1 MSTGITLPNA
11 ERRNYCTEDGSS
23 ETMHHSWLPRE
34 DLSSLETKHSNN
46 EVENRLSCELQ
57 IFNTKNTTIDRGR
70 TSRRRNG
77 KPASCEPC
85 RKDKVRCD
93 HAHPVCS
100 RCLRRGSTSRCFYH
114 PAPLTRATRRGGG
127 SIEKEHASTEC
138 QSELRGSSEALSSS
152 GSRSDHLLSAGYL
165 GPTSF
170 VSVLGEGDGANE
182 LVPAADESTTASSVP
197 AWWVKRATEVVG
209 HLVEFPTLKQLI
221 LDFYGVSQAAV
232 IAAPFVLNALSQ
244 MQDTYHAYQL
254 DQGETEIPALVAT
267 VLDNTRR
274 TFSVPP
280 TVDGT
285 HFHRLYTGSCLRLET
300 LGVLYALAGRASQ
313 FGLGRSQNKLLA
325 SHFAR
330 KMLAASETA
339 LETCRYLSP
348 VNDLTLW
355 LLHENLL
362 LSVLVLGHSSSVIW
376 YRLGEL
382 ATTIFELG
390 LHRDSD
396 EGIDLPDFL
405 LESRR
410 RLFAAVYQL
419 DKNIATFLGRPP
431 RISWR
436 HSDCRLPLDI
446 SDDALTGS
454 IELAQRSVTAEG
466 WSCHAVYQRSA
477 WIRLRFLIS
486 TFREEILELSL
497 TKSSENRDEQLRDV
511 SRRCCQAWDLVPSH
525 LHYTE
530 ACWNTHQ
537 PISVK
542 VMLIVSYLAFLY
554 NEFLVQ
560 RLLAL
565 DNTEYSAALVDVSS
579 TILST
584 VLTFGRQ
591 QEWAVD
597 IHRDFI
603 WTLLL
608 YGFPSA
614 SVLLRALQMHAR
626 TNQLPSLYPRGILV
640 RHLSVFI
647 SHLESMARPGTAN
660 SAFFS
665 RATGVFSR
673 IMDEILAPEA
683 VTATETSLVD
693 SVADLDVSLF
703 SDFEGVGLLDTMDFA
718 AVLDQVLC

>member
-1 MSTGITLPNA
+1 MSQRQSPVRPCASRLFSLSA
-11 ERRNYCTEDGSS
+11 ARQHQSV
-23 ETMHHSWLPRE
+23 L
-34 DLSSLETKHSNN
+34 LSS
-46 EVENRLSCELQ
+46 CA
-57 IFNTKNTTIDRGR
+57 FD
-70 TSRRRNG
+70 
-77 KPASCEPC
+77 
-85 RKDKVRCD
+85 
-93 HAHPVCS
+93 
-100 RCLRRGSTSRCFYH
+100 
-114 PAPLTRATRRGGG
+114 
-127 SIEKEHASTEC
+127 
-138 QSELRGSSEALSSS
+138 
-152 GSRSDHLLSAGYL
+152 AGYEAES
-165 GPTSF
+165 GARGQTTCCQRDTWDRPVF
-170 VSVLGEGDGANE
+170 VSVLGKGEGANE
-182 LVPAADESTTASSVP
+182 LVPAADESTAASSVP
-197 AWWVKRATEVVG
+197 AWWVKRATEIVG
-209 HLVEFPTLKQLI
+209 HLVEFPTFEQLI
-221 LDFYGVSQAAV
+221 REFYGVSQSAV

-244 MQDTYHAYQL
+244 MEDTYHAYQL
-254 DQGETEIPALVAT
+254 DQGTTEIATLVAT

-280 TVDGT
+280 TVDGA
-285 HFHRLYTGSCLRLET
+285 HFHRLYTGSCLRLEI
-300 LGVLYALAGRASQ
+300 LGVVYALAGRASH
-313 FGLGRSQNKLLA
+313 FGLGRAQNKHLA

-330 KMLAASETA
+330 RMLAASETV

-348 VNDLTLW
+348 VNDLMLW

-362 LSVLVLGHSSSVIW
+362 LSTLVLGHSS
-376 YRLGEL
+376 EL
-382 ATTIFELG
+382 ATCIFELG

-396 EGIDLPDFL
+396 ESIDLPVFL
-405 LESRR
+405 LEQRR
-410 RLFAAVYQL
+410 RLFAAAYQL
-419 DKNIATFLGRPP
+419 DKSIATFLGRPP

-446 SDDALTGS
+446 SDEALTGS
-454 IELAQRSVTAEG
+454 RELAQRSVTAEG

-511 SRRCCQAWDLVPSH
+511 SRRCRHAWDLVPSH

-530 ACWNTHQ
+530 DCWNTHH
-537 PISVK
+537 PISIK

-565 DNTEYSAALVDVSS
+565 NSPEYSAALVDVSS

-614 SVLLRALQMHAR
+614 SVLLRALQMHAS
-626 TNQLPSLYPRGILV
+626 TNQLLSVYPRGILI

-647 SHLESMARPGTAN
+647 SHLESMAQPGTAN
-660 SAFFS
+660 NAFFS
-665 RATGVFSR
+665 RATRVFSR

-683 VTATETSLVD
+683 VTATEISPVD

-703 SDFEGVGLLDTMDFA
+703 SDFEGVGLLETMDFA

>member
-1 MSTGITLPNA
+1 MA
-11 ERRNYCTEDGSS
+11 
-23 ETMHHSWLPRE
+23 
-34 DLSSLETKHSNN
+34 
-46 EVENRLSCELQ
+46 
-57 IFNTKNTTIDRGR
+57 GR
-70 TSRRRNG
+70 HAAGMESPP
-77 KPASCEPC
+77 PASHVAKTKSGVIMGIRSVPG
-85 RKDKVRCD
+85 
-93 HAHPVCS
+93 VC
-100 RCLRRGSTSRCFYH
+100 GAA
-114 PAPLTRATRRGGG
+114 AP
-127 SIEKEHASTEC
+127 HASAEP
-138 QSELRGSSEALSSS
+138 QSELRGSPEALSSS

-182 LVPAADESTTASSVP
+182 LVPTADESTAASSVP
-197 AWWVKRATEVVG
+197 GWWVKRATEVVG
-209 HLVEFPTLKQLI
+209 HLVEFPTLKQSI
-221 LDFYGVSQAAV
+221 LEFYGVSQAAV

-274 TFSVPP
+274 KFSVPP
-280 TVDGT
+280 TVDGA
-285 HFHRLYTGSCLRLET
+285 HFHRLYTGSSLRLEI
-300 LGVLYALAGRASQ
+300 LGVVYALAGRASQ
-313 FGLGRSQNKLLA
+313 FGLGRPKNKLLS

-330 KMLAASETA
+330 RMLAASDTA

-362 LSVLVLGHSSSVIW
+362 LSTLVLGHSSSVTW
-376 YRLGEL
+376 HRLGEL
-382 ATTIFELG
+382 ATCIFELG

-396 EGIDLPDFL
+396 ERTDLPDFL

-419 DKNIATFLGRPP
+419 DKSIATFLGRPP

-446 SDDALTGS
+446 SDEALTGS
-454 IELAQRSVTAEG
+454 RQLAQKSVTAEG

-497 TKSSENRDEQLRDV
+497 TKSSEHRDEQL
-511 SRRCCQAWDLVPSH
+511 SH

-530 ACWNTHQ
+530 DCWNTHQ

-565 DNTEYSAALVDVSS
+565 NSTEYSTALVDVSS

-614 SVLLRALQMHAR
+614 SVLLKALQMHAS

-647 SHLESMARPGTAN
+647 SHLESMAGPGTAN
-660 SAFFS
+660 NAFFS
-665 RATGVFSR
+665 RATRVFSR
-673 IMDEILAPEA
+673 LMDEILAPEA
-683 VTATETSLVD
+683 VTATETSPVD

-703 SDFEGVGLLDTMDFA
+703 SDFEGVGLLETMDFA
-718 AVLDQVLC
+718 SVLDQVLY

>member
-1 MSTGITLPNA
+1 MESP
-11 ERRNYCTEDGSS
+11 
-23 ETMHHSWLPRE
+23 P
-34 DLSSLETKHSNN
+34 
-46 EVENRLSCELQ
+46 
-57 IFNTKNTTIDRGR
+57 
-70 TSRRRNG
+70 
-77 KPASCEPC
+77 PASHVV
-85 RKDKVRCD
+85 KTKSGVIMG
-93 HAHPVCS
+93 VLS
-100 RCLRRGSTSRCFYH
+100 V
-114 PAPLTRATRRGGG
+114 PAVYGAAAQL
-127 SIEKEHASTEC
+127 
-138 QSELRGSSEALSSS
+138 

-182 LVPAADESTTASSVP
+182 LVTATDESTAASSVP

-221 LDFYGVSQAAV
+221 LEFYGLSQAAV

-254 DQGETEIPALVAT
+254 GQGETEIPALVAT

-274 TFSVPP
+274 KFSVPP
-280 TVDGT
+280 TADGA
-285 HFHRLYTGSCLRLET
+285 HFHRLYTGSCLRLEI
-300 LGVLYALAGRASQ
+300 LALVYALAGRASQ
-313 FGLGRSQNKLLA
+313 FGLGQPKNKLLS

-330 KMLAASETA
+330 RMLAASDTA

-355 LLHENLL
+355 VLHENLL
-362 LSVLVLGHSSSVIW
+362 LSTLVLGHSSSVTW
-376 YRLGEL
+376 HRLGEL
-382 ATTIFELG
+382 ATCIFELG

-396 EGIDLPDFL
+396 ERSDLPNFL

-419 DKNIATFLGRPP
+419 DKSIATFLGRPP

-446 SDDALTGS
+446 SDEALTGS
-454 IELAQRSVTAEG
+454 RELAQKSVTAEG

-511 SRRCCQAWDLVPSH
+511 SRRSRQIWDSVPSH
-525 LHYTE
+525 LRYTE
-530 ACWNTHQ
+530 DCWNTHQ

-565 DNTEYSAALVDVSS
+565 GEYSAALVDVSS

-614 SVLLRALQMHAR
+614 SVLLRALQTHASR
-626 TNQLPSLYPRGILV
+626 NQLPSIYPRGILV
-640 RHLSVFI
+640 RHLCVFI
-647 SHLESMARPGTAN
+647 SHLESMAGPGTAN
-660 SAFFS
+660 HAFFS
-665 RATGVFSR
+665 RATRIFSR
-673 IMDEILAPEA
+673 IMDEFLAPEA
-683 VTATETSLVD
+683 VPATETSPVD

-718 AVLDQVLC
+718 SVLDQVLY

>member
-1 MSTGITLPNA
+1 MVSTKGISSTTNKS
-11 ERRNYCTEDGSS
+11 RNTYIVQNTVVAGS
-23 ETMHHSWLPRE
+23 PRE
-34 DLSSLETKHSNN
+34 DESSVEPKHSDK
-46 EVENRLSCELQ
+46 EVDTCCYQVLTPPEWKARL
-57 IFNTKNTTIDRGR
+57 
-70 TSRRRNG
+70 
-77 KPASCEPC
+77 
-85 RKDKVRCD
+85 
-93 HAHPVCS
+93 
-100 RCLRRGSTSRCFYH
+100 LRAMSQRQSPRGSTSRCFYH
-114 PAPLTRATRRGGG
+114 PAPLTRATRRSRGF
-127 SIEKEHASTEC
+127 IEDQHASTTS
-138 QSELRGSSEALSSS
+138 QSEFHGSPEALSSS

-182 LVPAADESTTASSVP
+182 LVTAADESSAASSVP
-197 AWWVKRATEVVG
+197 AWWVKRATEIVG

-221 LDFYGVSQAAV
+221 LEFYGVSQAAV

-274 TFSVPP
+274 KFSVPP
-280 TVDGT
+280 TVDGV
-285 HFHRLYTGSCLRLET
+285 HFHRLYTGSCLRLEI
-300 LGVLYALAGRASQ
+300 LGVVYALAGRASQ
-313 FGLGRSQNKLLA
+313 FGLGRPKNKLL
-325 SHFAR
+325 SSRFAR
-330 KMLAASETA
+330 RMLAASDTA
-339 LETCRYLSP
+339 LETCKYLSP

-362 LSVLVLGHSSSVIW
+362 LSTLVLGHSN
-376 YRLGEL
+376 
-382 ATTIFELG
+382 
-390 LHRDSD
+390 
-396 EGIDLPDFL
+396 FL

-419 DKNIATFLGRPP
+419 DKSIATFLGRPP

-446 SDDALTGS
+446 SDEALTGS
-454 IELAQRSVTAEG
+454 RALAQRSVTAEG

-497 TKSSENRDEQLRDV
+497 TNSSENRDGQL
-511 SRRCCQAWDLVPSH
+511 
-525 LHYTE
+525 
-530 ACWNTHQ
+530 
-537 PISVK
+537 SVK

-565 DNTEYSAALVDVSS
+565 NNTEYSAALVD
-579 TILST
+579 
-584 VLTFGRQ
+584 
-591 QEWAVD
+591 
-597 IHRDFI
+597 
-603 WTLLL
+603 LLL

-614 SVLLRALQMHAR
+614 SVLLRALQLHAS
-626 TNQLPSLYPRGILV
+626 TNQLPNLYPRGILI

-647 SHLESMARPGTAN
+647 SHLESMAGPGTAN
-660 SAFFS
+660 NAFFS
-665 RATGVFSR
+665 RATRVFSR

-683 VTATETSLVD
+683 VTTTETSAVNSVD
-693 SVADLDVSLF
+693 DLDVSMF

-718 AVLDQVLC
+718 SVLDQVLY

>member
-1 MSTGITLPNA
+1 MESP
-11 ERRNYCTEDGSS
+11 
-23 ETMHHSWLPRE
+23 P
-34 DLSSLETKHSNN
+34 
-46 EVENRLSCELQ
+46 
-57 IFNTKNTTIDRGR
+57 
-70 TSRRRNG
+70 
-77 KPASCEPC
+77 PASHVAKTKSGVIM
-85 RKDKVRCD
+85 RILR
-93 HAHPVCS
+93 S
-100 RCLRRGSTSRCFYH
+100 RGF
-114 PAPLTRATRRGGG
+114 
-127 SIEKEHASTEC
+127 IEDQHASTTS
-138 QSELRGSSEALSSS
+138 QSELRGPPGALSSS

-182 LVPAADESTTASSVP
+182 LVPPADESTAASSVP
-197 AWWVKRATEVVG
+197 AWWVKRAIEVVG

-221 LDFYGVSQAAV
+221 LEFYGVSQAAV
-232 IAAPFVLNALSQ
+232 IAAPFVLTALSQ

-254 DQGETEIPALVAT
+254 GQGETEIPALVAT
-267 VLDNTRR
+267 VLDNTRQK
-274 TFSVPP
+274 FNVPP
-280 TVDGT
+280 TVDGA
-285 HFHRLYTGSCLRLET
+285 HFHRLYTGSCLRLEI
-300 LGVLYALAGRASQ
+300 LGVVYALAGRASQ
-313 FGLGRSQNKLLA
+313 FGLGRPKNKLL
-325 SHFAR
+325 SSRFAR
-330 KMLAASETA
+330 RMLSASDTA
-339 LETCRYLSP
+339 LETCKYLSP

-362 LSVLVLGHSSSVIW
+362 LSTLVLGHLSSVTW
-376 YRLGEL
+376 HRLGEL
-382 ATTIFELG
+382 ATCIFELG

-396 EGIDLPDFL
+396 ERTDLPDFL

-410 RLFAAVYQL
+410 RLFAAVYQW
-419 DKNIATFLGRPP
+419 DKSIATFLGRPP
-431 RISWR
+431 RIS
-436 HSDCRLPLDI
+436 
-446 SDDALTGS
+446 
-454 IELAQRSVTAEG
+454 ELAQRSVTAEG
-466 WSCHAVYQRSA
+466 WSFHAVYQRSG

-497 TKSSENRDEQLRDV
+497 TKSSEDRDEQLRDV
-511 SRRCCQAWDLVPSH
+511 SRRSRQAWDSVPSH

-530 ACWNTHQ
+530 DCWNTHQ

-560 RLLAL
+560 RLLVL
-565 DNTEYSAALVDVSS
+565 NSTEYSTALVDVSS

-614 SVLLRALQMHAR
+614 SVLLRALQMHAS
-626 TNQLPSLYPRGILV
+626 TNQLPSVYPRGILV
-640 RHLSVFI
+640 RHISVFI
-647 SHLESMARPGTAN
+647 SHLESMTGPGTAN
-660 SAFFS
+660 NAFFS
-665 RATGVFSR
+665 RATRVFSR

-683 VTATETSLVD
+683 ATTTETSAVD
-693 SVADLDVSLF
+693 SVDDLDVSLF

-718 AVLDQVLC
+718 SVLDQVWY

>member
-1 MSTGITLPNA
+1 MRLQIANTVSDLPA
-11 ERRNYCTEDGSS
+11 VA
-23 ETMHHSWLPRE
+23 PE
-34 DLSSLETKHSNN
+34 DLEK
-46 EVENRLSCELQ
+46 SCTLC
-57 IFNTKNTTIDRGR
+57 TPAAM

-93 HAHPVCS
+93 HGRPVCS
-100 RCLRRGSTSRCFYH
+100 RCLRRGSTTRCFYH
-114 PAPLTRATRRGGG
+114 PAPLTRATRRSRGFT
-127 SIEKEHASTEC
+127 EDQHASTEP
-138 QSELRGSSEALSSS
+138 QSELRRSPEALSSP

-182 LVPAADESTTASSVP
+182 LVTATDESTAASSVP

-221 LDFYGVSQAAV
+221 LEFYGLSQAAV

-254 DQGETEIPALVAT
+254 GQGETEIPALVAT

-274 TFSVPP
+274 KFSVPP
-280 TVDGT
+280 TADGA
-285 HFHRLYTGSCLRLET
+285 HFHRLYTGSCLRLEI
-300 LGVLYALAGRASQ
+300 LALVYALAGRASQ
-313 FGLGRSQNKLLA
+313 FGLGQPKNKLLS

-330 KMLAASETA
+330 RMLAASDTA

-355 LLHENLL
+355 VLHENLL
-362 LSVLVLGHSSSVIW
+362 LSTLVLGHSSSVTW
-376 YRLGEL
+376 HRLGEL
-382 ATTIFELG
+382 ATCIFELG

-396 EGIDLPDFL
+396 ERSDLPNFL
-405 LESRR
+405 LESRDAGYSPLSINWTR
-410 RLFAAVYQL
+410 ALRPSWADHPGSRGDILIAACLLISAMRLSP
-419 DKNIATFLGRPP
+419 G
-431 RISWR
+431 
-436 HSDCRLPLDI
+436 
-446 SDDALTGS
+446 
-454 IELAQRSVTAEG
+454 
-466 WSCHAVYQRSA
+466 RSA

-511 SRRCCQAWDLVPSH
+511 SRRSRQIWDSVPSH
-525 LHYTE
+525 LRYTE
-530 ACWNTHQ
+530 DCWNTHQ

-565 DNTEYSAALVDVSS
+565 GEYSAALVDVSS

-614 SVLLRALQMHAR
+614 SVLLRALQTHASR
-626 TNQLPSLYPRGILV
+626 NQLPSIYPRGILV

-647 SHLESMARPGTAN
+647 SHLESMAGPGTAN
-660 SAFFS
+660 HAFFS
-665 RATGVFSR
+665 RATRIFSR
-673 IMDEILAPEA
+673 IMDEFLAPEA
-683 VTATETSLVD
+683 VPATETSPVD

-718 AVLDQVLC
+718 SVLDQVLY